1 MEPLGAMGRECK
13 GPCEDLR
20 RQIRLWKNGDEGSEE
35 RVLEMRGARR
45 GCEGQRL
52 PLARAG
58 PAPSPTSEPRRV
70 HGPGVLTSARGPR
83 LGVAARDPPS
93 RAAARRALPPSRA
106 AARLLK
112 RRVNDSPSFLM
123 CNHAVLHSDRN
134 GTRVL
139 TSGKVRLL
147 SGECDGKS
155 AAALVEIQMRGA
167 LPRHIGEPRGSV
179 WGCYGLFW
187 QWG

>member
-1 MEPLGAMGRECK
+1 MEEGRCGE
-13 GPCEDLR
+13 
-20 RQIRLWKNGDEGSEE
+20 
-35 RVLEMRGARR
+35 GARDSVSPAHAR
-45 GCEGQRL
+45 VCVCESE
-52 PLARAG
+52 RAHD
-58 PAPSPTSEPRRV
+58 PRPSPVASTA
-70 HGPGVLTSARGPR
+70 GVLTSARGPR

-112 RRVNDSPSFLM
+112 RRVNDSPSVLM

-134 GTRVL
+134 RTRVL
-139 TSGKVRLL
+139 TNDKVRLL

-167 LPRHIGEPRGSV
+167 LPRYIGELRESV
-179 WGCYGLFW
+179 WCSYGLFW
-187 QWG
+187 QW

>member
-1 MEPLGAMGRECK
+1 
-13 GPCEDLR
+13 
-20 RQIRLWKNGDEGSEE
+20 
-35 RVLEMRGARR
+35 MRGARR

-52 PLARAG
+52 PLARAR
-58 PAPSPTSEPRRV
+58 PAPSPASEPRRV

-139 TSGKVRLL
+139 TSEKVRLL

-167 LPRHIGEPRGSV
+167 LPRHIGEPRESGALTVYFGSGDSPV
-179 WGCYGLFW
+179 FALKHFDKLEDFFLTVSLFFRF
-187 QWG
+187 